1 MKITDEKET
10 IEENLKHILKAK
22 VEYEKRNLKMMEI
35 DENKGQEL
43 KQKEK
48 YEIRDEKYER
58 GNSII

>member
-1 MKITDEKET
+1 LKITDEKET

>member
-43 KQKEK
+43 K
-48 YEIRDEKYER
+48 
-58 GNSII
+58 